1 MLKILMIGIPLLC
14 PSVGNDIVAGWK
26 TSDEGSVCFCSQ
38 PCAEFTRKLCDINCA
53 ADMMP
58 VADRPN
64 TVRSGD
70 RNIGSDPDA
79 NVRFQMQRDDN
90 FRNGGGD

>member
-1 MLKILMIGIPLLC
+1 MLKLLMVGIPLLC

-26 TSDEGSVCFCSQ
+26 TSDQGSCFCNQ
-38 PCAEFTRKLCDINCA
+38 PPCA
-53 ADMMP
+53 ADLTTI
-58 VADRPN
+58 ADN

-79 NVRFQMQRDDN
+79 GVRFQMLRDDN
-90 FRNGGGD
+90 SRYGGAD